1 MKHGLIKRQL
11 DTIIVLLNTTFALLF
26 ILVGVDKFF
35 NIITQW
41 QQFINPMLLHV
52 MPLSAS
58 RFLHIFGFIQ
68 IIIGI
73 AFLSRWHMQA
83 MYAGLLMLIVIL
95 INLVFMRQ
103 TAIVLVHDLFM
114 IFELLILIQVTQL
127 RKHL

>member
-52 MPLSAS
+52 MPLSVS
-58 RFLHIFGFIQ
+58 SFLHIFGLIQ